1 MNKKNR
7 LPKRETPLPRKARLR
22 FDRRTRYPS
31 RLAVDQIAEN
41 TNWWIITLMIKIGI
55 ISDTHGYLDE
65 KIAELFAGVD
75 HILHAGDI
83 GLPWL
88 ILKLEEIAPVTAVL
102 GNNDVGMDFKETEI
116 IELAGRKFLINH
128 IVDMAAPDDAIN
140 RRIIRENPDVVV
152 FGHSHKR
159 LCQTINQTL
168 YFNPGYAGKPRFKL
182 PRSVAI
188 LNCNSTSIT
197 ADYFD
202 LK

>member
-1 MNKKNR
+1 M
-7 LPKRETPLPRKARLR
+7 
-22 FDRRTRYPS
+22 
-31 RLAVDQIAEN
+31 
-41 TNWWIITLMIKIGI
+41 TNWWIITLMIKIGV

-65 KIAELFAGVD
+65 KIPELFAGVD

-116 IELAGRKFLINH
+116 IELDGRKFLMNH
-128 IVDMAAPDDAIN
+128 IVDIAAPDDAIN

-159 LCQTINQTL
+159 WCQTINKTL

-188 LNCNSTSIT
+188 LNYNGTSIT

>member
-1 MNKKNR
+1 M
-7 LPKRETPLPRKARLR
+7 
-22 FDRRTRYPS
+22 
-31 RLAVDQIAEN
+31 
-41 TNWWIITLMIKIGI
+41 TNWWIISLMITIGV

-65 KIAELFAGVD
+65 KIPELFAGVD

-159 LCQTINQTL
+159 WCQTINQTL

-188 LNCNSTSIT
+188 LNCDSTNIT